1 MTKTKKKILSIDGG
15 GIRGIIPAIILAEI
29 ERRTQK
35 KISDM
40 FDLVAGTSTGGL
52 IAAMLVSQQHPS
64 AQNIVDLYEKR
75 GHEIF
80 SRDLCEFIFSFASLS
95 DHKFSSTGIS
105 KVLSDVLGDET
116 IDGVKKDLLITAYDI
131 NNREPY
137 FFKSWR
143 PDFNGIPLVTIC
155 KATSAA
161 PTYFEPVDTSI
172 QGKDRTFID
181 GGVFVNNPA
190 VSAYVEA
197 IRIYGPD
204 VYVLSLGTGTLV
216 ESIKYEDAKSWGKI
230 EWISPLLDCMFGASS
245 DVVDYQMD
253 MLLGED
259 FTRLQLKNIKDENMA
274 LDDAS
279 DDNIAALKIA
289 AKEFIE
295 LNSHKIDEI
304 IKRITC

>member
-35 KISDM
+35 RISDM

-52 IAAMLVSQQHPS
+52 IATMLVSQRHPS
-64 AQNIVDLYEKR
+64 AQNVVDLYEKR

-80 SRDLCEFIFSFASLS
+80 SRDLCEIIFSFASLS
-95 DHKFSSTGIS
+95 DHKFSSNGIS

-197 IRIYGPD
+197 MRIYGPD
-204 VYVLSLGTGTLV
+204 VYVLSLGTGVLV

-245 DVVDYQMD
+245 DVVDYQMN

-279 DDNIAALKIA
+279 DDNIAALKLA
-289 AKEFIE
+289 TKEFIE
-295 LNSHKIDEI
+295 KNTVQIDNI
-304 IKRITC
+304 IKRIAC

>member
-1 MTKTKKKILSIDGG
+1 MAKIKKKILSIDGG

-29 ERRTQK
+29 EKRTGK

-40 FDLVAGTSTGGL
+40 FDLIAGTSSGGL
-52 IAAMLVSQQHPS
+52 IAAMIASQNHKP
-64 AQNIVDLYEKR
+64 ADLIVELYEKR

-80 SRDLCEFIFSFASLS
+80 SRDICEFIFSFASLS
-95 DHKFSSTGIS
+95 DHKFSSTGIT
-105 KVLSDVLGDET
+105 KVLTDVFGEET
-116 IDGVKKDLLITAYDI
+116 IDSVEKDLLITAYDI

-204 VYVLSLGTGTLV
+204 VYMLSLGTGTLV

-245 DVVDYQMD
+245 DVVDYQMN

-259 FTRLQLKNIKDENMA
+259 FTRLQLKNIKDDNMA

-279 DDNIAALKIA
+279 ADNIAALKLA

-295 LNSHKIDEI
+295 KNTVMIDNI
-304 IKRITC
+304 IKRISC

>member
-1 MTKTKKKILSIDGG
+1 MAKIKKKILSIDGG

-29 ERRTQK
+29 EKRTGK

-40 FDLVAGTSTGGL
+40 FDLIAGTSTGGL
-52 IAAMLVSQQHPS
+52 IAAMIASQNHKP
-64 AQNIVDLYEKR
+64 ADLIVELYEKR

-80 SRDLCEFIFSFASLS
+80 SRDICAFIFSFASLS
-95 DHKFSSTGIS
+95 DHKFSSTGIT
-105 KVLSDVLGDET
+105 KVLTDVFGEET
-116 IDGVKKDLLITAYDI
+116 IDSVEKDLLITAYDI

-204 VYVLSLGTGTLV
+204 VYMLSLGTGTLV

-245 DVVDYQMD
+245 DVVDYQMN

-259 FTRLQLKNIKDENMA
+259 FTRLQLKNIKDDNMA

-279 DDNIAALKIA
+279 ADNIAALKLA

-295 LNSHKIDEI
+295 KNTVMIDNI
-304 IKRITC
+304 IKRISC